1 MRYSQARLHDN
12 DIYFIPRNVVHQFRT
27 IRACTTIAWHLRL
40 KQYYKKEEEDLS
52 EPHSDGETTEV
63 ADVHSVQHGHR
74 HTAEAGDVKPA
85 EPGYKPQRKIV
96 SDGSHDE
103 AWSHS
108 TLSPSSVISSPPP
121 HPAYSPATKKVA
133 LRQDNA
139 GEGTLTG
146 DKGTSSEDSDEDYQ
160 PVHVTK
166 ANKKI
171 SGKKH
176 RRLAPASGT
185 EEAAPSVKEG
195 KPVPPKQEGVVLND
209 KQEAVK
215 ESPASGNLP
224 SKKSSSAAF
233 LRKKRLFSFMR
244 NSGSSKGKISG
255 LPSKL
260 KSPSA
265 RPPLSP
271 SLSTPKG
278 ETTLPSKVPFSEQ
291 SNSEMPSLQ
300 GDDLPTVHFES
311 RELPDKP
318 ATTSKPDA
326 QPPKLRG
333 RPAKIHPQ
341 PPKPNTS
348 PFSDMSD
355 SPDDTMVPSPKS
367 SDQYRNPKEDTVM
380 SGTEEE
386 GPQDS
391 AHEDKDTIP
400 SSSAVL
406 ANGIEDSASD
416 CGLDYAKMGQDSE
429 GPSVHGTAKVAGLN
443 ESNKQMPRAEA
454 SAPAIHKPTP
464 PTELQAQTRKRRIA
478 SDSDCESDDGG
489 ESLAPLLSKS
499 TGPVHKGGAKRK
511 ELGSSGPR
519 KKEEVFKKKRDDQ
532 PERKV
537 NKHLNHHGQEKGGM
551 LRDKEVL
558 HQPHISA
565 KRRRIDDGEEQEE
578 TRQLAPVKGTR
589 DDRSKPSLE
598 AWKKH
603 LREKNQSKK
612 ESKQDSSSGHTQ
624 GEGKKKGP
632 VLLDF
637 DLFASARN
645 ASLHS
650 KQKLTSKKKL
660 HSLPPNH
667 KGVTPGGKGG
677 VSPVKRST
685 LNAGHSAKDLLF
697 GRNRYSPCEST
708 TIKRAICRASVLSRT
723 RMVLSLHVATTQ

>member
-1 MRYSQARLHDN
+1 MRYSQVRLHDN

-27 IRACTTIAWHLRL
+27 IQACTTIAWHLRL

-63 ADVHSVQHGHR
+63 ADVLSVQHGHR
-74 HTAEAGDVKPA
+74 HTAEAGEVKPA

-96 SDGSHDE
+96 SDSSHDE

-133 LRQDNA
+133 LQQENT

-160 PVHVTK
+160 PAHATK

-171 SGKKH
+171 GGRKH
-176 RRLAPASGT
+176 RRLAPGSGT
-185 EEAAPSVKEG
+185 EEGAPLVKEG
-195 KPVPPKQEGVVLND
+195 KPVPSKQEGVVLND
-209 KQEAVK
+209 QQEAVT
-215 ESPASGNLP
+215 ESAASGNLP

-255 LPSKL
+255 FPSKL

-278 ETTLPSKVPFSEQ
+278 ESTLPSKVPFSEQ

-300 GDDLPTVHFES
+300 GDDLPTVPSES

-318 ATTSKPDA
+318 TTTSKPDA
-326 QPPKLRG
+326 RPPKLRG
-333 RPAKIHPQ
+333 RPAKMHPQ
-341 PPKPNTS
+341 PPKPSTS

-355 SPDDTMVPSPKS
+355 SPDDTVLPSPKS
-367 SDQYRNPKEDTVM
+367 TDQHRNPKEDTVL

-386 GPQDS
+386 PQDS
-391 AHEDKDTIP
+391 AQEDRDTIP

-416 CGLDYAKMGQDSE
+416 CGLDYANMGRDSE
-429 GPSVHGTAKVAGLN
+429 GPAVHGTAKVAGLN
-443 ESNKQMPRAEA
+443 ETNKQTPRTEA
-454 SAPAIHKPTP
+454 SSPANHKPKP
-464 PTELQAQTRKRRIA
+464 STELQAQTRKRRIV
-478 SDSDCESDDGG
+478 SDSDCESEDGR

-499 TGPVHKGGAKRK
+499 TGTVHKGEAKRK
-511 ELGSSGPR
+511 ELSSSGPR
-519 KKEEVFKKKRDDQ
+519 KKEEVFKKKRDEQ

-537 NKHLNHHGQEKGGM
+537 NKHLNHRGQEKGDM

-578 TRQLAPVKGTR
+578 TRQLTPVKGAR

-603 LREKNQSKK
+603 LREKHQLKK

-637 DLFASARN
+637 DLFTSARN
-645 ASLHS
+645 ASLDS
-650 KQKLTSKKKL
+650 KQKLNSKKKL

-667 KGVTPGGKGG
+667 KGVAPGGKGG
-677 VSPVKRST
+677 VFPVKRST

-697 GRNRYSPCEST
+697 GRNRYSPCEFHS
-708 TIKRAICRASVLSRT
+708 S
-723 RMVLSLHVATTQ
+723 